1 MRIFGSN
8 NAVCYMTRS
17 EISMSQAHLAN
28 HKMVNKFGCT
38 DLAVPK
44 LDAPKNAGGKVVHGP
59 NDSNFL
65 FILFTSIKIA

>member
-1 MRIFGSN
+1 
-8 NAVCYMTRS
+8 
-17 EISMSQAHLAN
+17 MSQAHLAN